1 MSAEPYLHMRAVTKL
16 YPENNVLANDNVDFE
31 VRSNEIHALVGE
43 NGAGKTTLMKILY
56 GLEQPDSGTIEL
68 RGQEVRIS
76 SPLVADRLGIGMVHQ
91 HFRLIPE
98 FTIAENV
105 VLGIEP
111 RKSGIFFDRERAN
124 SQVGEVIRRH
134 GFSIDPTLP
143 VSRLTVGQMQLVEI
157 IKILYREARL
167 LILDEP
173 TSVLTEQQIHKLFA
187 TLENLQS
194 IGKTIVI
201 ITHKLGE
208 VKAISQR
215 VTVMRQGRVVAVR
228 DTADVDERELSRLMV
243 GKSVTFQFE
252 RGAVNRGRV
261 VLELRGV
268 VLRQKGREHPL
279 LDHVDLKVH
288 SGEIVGVAG
297 VSGNGLAELEDVV
310 GGLRRVSAGRLLHD
324 GKDITGLSAAQHRA
338 RGLAYVPADRLHRG
352 SSLQSSVM
360 ENMIISSHHDFLRA
374 GVFRRQAVEEFAE
387 NLSSSFSI
395 EGDPGVPMGTL
406 SGGNIQKVI
415 LARELAAQTDLI
427 VFSEPTW
434 GLDVASAE
442 FVYARILEIRRRG
455 IAVLLISSNLDEIL
469 ALCDTLVVL
478 FRGRVV
484 AALSNERTLSK
495 ELVGEYMMGLRDDR
509 PGAAG
514 RAGAGAAGAADEDT
528 DRRAGAGAREGDPP

>member
-1 MSAEPYLHMRAVTKL
+1 VGRTIPSRTLCCQGTEALSSKPYLQMRGITKL
-16 YPENNVLANDNVDFE
+16 YPENNVLANNNVDFE
-31 VRSNEIHALVGE
+31 VRENEIHAVVGE

-56 GLEQPDSGTIEL
+56 GLEQPDSGRIL
-68 RGQEVRIS
+68 LQGREVQIH
-76 SPLVADRLGIGMVHQ
+76 SPLEANRLGIGMVHQ

-111 RKSGIFFDRERAN
+111 RRRGIFLDRERAIRR
-124 SQVGEVIRRH
+124 VGEVIGRY
-134 GFSIDPTLP
+134 GFSIDPRLP

-157 IKILYREARL
+157 IKILYREAEL

-187 TLENLQS
+187 TLENLRS

-208 VKAISQR
+208 VKAVSQR
-215 VTVMRQGRVVAVR
+215 VTVMRKGKVVAVR
-228 DTADVDERELSRLMV
+228 NTDEVDERELSRLMV

-252 RGAVNRGRV
+252 REPVSRGRV

-268 VLRQKGREHPL
+268 VLRQKSQDRPL

-288 SGEIVGVAG
+288 AGEIVGIAG
-297 VSGNGLAELEDVV
+297 VSGNGLAELEDIV
-310 GGLRRVSAGRLLHD
+310 GGLRRVTQGKLLHD
-324 GKDITGLSAAQHRA
+324 GRDITDLSAVQLRE

-360 ENMIISSHHDFLRA
+360 ENMIISSHHDFLQ
-374 GVFRRQAVEEFAE
+374 GGIFRQQAVEEFADS
-387 NLSSSFSI
+387 LTSSFSI
-395 EGDPGVPMGTL
+395 DGDPRVPIGTL

-415 LARELAAQTDLI
+415 LARELASKTDFI
-427 VFSEPTW
+427 IFSEPTW

-442 FVYARILEIRRRG
+442 FIYAKILEIRRRG

-484 AALSNERTLSK
+484 ARLDNAKKLSK
-495 ELVGEYMMGLRDDR
+495 EVVGEYMMGLRDDTR
-509 PGAAG
+509 TGSPASD
-514 RAGAGAAGAADEDT
+514 RSDE
-528 DRRAGAGAREGDPP
+528 GKPS